1 MTNQEIDRAG
11 KGFSTPV
18 EKQQIYVP
26 AAVWSGDKNAGG
38 GGPTVSAEEALELG
52 AIPGTLDLEK
62 GRAEWPQSF
71 WD

>member
-1 MTNQEIDRAG
+1 MQTTSE

-18 EKQQIYVP
+18 EKQVIYVP
-26 AAVWSGDKNAGG
+26 AAVWTGDKNAGG

-52 AIPGTLDLEK
+52 AIPGTLDFAT
-62 GRAEWPQSF
+62 GNAQWPQSF